1 MDFPPAALTSSSI
14 FVPVVVYLGVMERPK
29 LRFIDVVPFEQ
40 DGQEFILLSDAE
52 GVVENALAVSREV
65 AFMVA
70 LMDGTRTLRDIQ
82 AEFMRASGEMVYI
95 ERIEELVRVMDE
107 NLLLE
112 GERYDRHVKG
122 VRDAYCD
129 SPVRKAYLAGK
140 GYASNRM
147 ELLSFLDDLFDGR
160 AVTPEPARQIA
171 GILAPHIDYQRGA
184 AVYREIYPYLRAGAK
199 PLIVIFG
206 TCHRPTDGLWSI
218 SLKDFETPLETIP
231 CGQGLREL
239 IGGNDFLKR
248 YIDEWPHRAEH
259 SIELQ
264 LPLIQFMVEEDFEI
278 LPILTGS
285 MHEYVAGL
293 KETDD
298 EEVRFLVENLK
309 GVLEA
314 YGKPCLI
321 LSGADLAHIGA
332 QFGDRYPLDRLT
344 LESSRIKDETILKH
358 VRNVDAEG
366 FFRAVKSEG
375 DSRRICG
382 LTPIYFQ
389 LRLLEGCTSEIV
401 SYDQWTDGQSSVSF
415 AGGVFYR

>member
-1 MDFPPAALTSSSI
+1 LSSI
-14 FVPVVVYLGVMERPK
+14 FIPVVVYLRVMERPK
-29 LRFIDVVPFEQ
+29 LRFIDVIPFEQ
-40 DGQEFILLSDAE
+40 DGQELILLSDGE

-82 AEFMRASGEMVYI
+82 AEFLRASGEMVYI

-122 VRDAYCD
+122 LRDEYCNA
-129 SPVRKAYLAGK
+129 PVRKAYLAGK

-147 ELLSFLDDLFDGR
+147 ELLSFLDGLFDGN
-160 AVTPEPARQIA
+160 AVTPAPAREIA

-184 AVYREIYPYLRAGAK
+184 TVYREIYPYLRGGAK

-239 IGGNDFLKR
+239 IGANDLLKR
-248 YIDEWPHRAEH
+248 YVDEWPHRVEH

-285 MHEYVAGL
+285 MHEYVGGL

-298 EEVRFLVENLK
+298 EEVKLLVENLK
-309 GVLEA
+309 GVLSA

-332 QFGDRYPLDRLT
+332 QFGDRYPLDRT
-344 LESSRIKDETILKH
+344 ILESSRRKDEAMLEHI
-358 VRNVDAEG
+358 RNVDAEG

-375 DSRRICG
+375 DMRRICG
-382 LTPIYFQ
+382 LTPIFFQ
-389 LRLLEGCTSEIV
+389 LRLLEGCTSDIV